1 MSIVNGYQ
9 NDHLNYILYIFLTYV
24 CINKMKNLEKIL
36 LFLTI
41 LLVVFNL
48 TQLNVYNFLGD
59 ENRIALICF
68 ILSLCALILILI
80 LMISKR
86 IKNRYRN

>member
-1 MSIVNGYQ
+1 
-9 NDHLNYILYIFLTYV
+9 
-24 CINKMKNLEKIL
+24 MKNLEKIL

-68 ILSLCALILILI
+68 ILLLSALILILI

>member
-1 MSIVNGYQ
+1 MKFENFKRSRRAVIMPVLKSVRKF
-9 NDHLNYILYIFLTYV
+9 LNILKQYAFPNYRS
-24 CINKMKNLEKIL
+24 
-36 LFLTI
+36 
-41 LLVVFNL
+41 
-48 TQLNVYNFLGD
+48 QLNVYDLIGD

-86 IKNRYRN
+86 IKDRHSN

>member
-1 MSIVNGYQ
+1 
-9 NDHLNYILYIFLTYV
+9 
-24 CINKMKNLEKIL
+24 MKNLEKIL

-48 TQLNVYNFLGD
+48 TQLNVYDLIGD

-86 IKNRYRN
+86 IKDRHSN